1 MMSKERL
8 ESKCVTISPNVELHY
23 WEKGE
28 GKPLVFI
35 PGLTFSGEIFK
46 AQIEYFSSAYR
57 VIAIDPRGQGYSS
70 KTVDGNDYLT
80 HGRDVAALIDA
91 LGLEDIVLIGWSTGN
106 LDTWSYVQQ
115 FGKDK
120 LRGVVTIDM
129 SPLPLSSDPAWWTE
143 GTIEE
148 LSAVATQLLSSP
160 EGSRGFFSEYATG
173 VMIQHEMEPAELEYI
188 LDMSGRTPYWICKA
202 LFCDAVFSNFLE
214 TAKDVGATM
223 PSLMFIAEHW
233 QDVAK
238 PFVETQLPGYETYVM
253 GGHLMFYEY
262 PEKWNGVLDDFLKH
276 L

>member
-1 MMSKERL
+1 MAKDRI
-8 ESKCVTISPNVELHY
+8 ESRYVTVAPGVELHL

-46 AQIEYFSSAYR
+46 AQIEHFSANYR
-57 VIAIDPRGQGYSS
+57 VVAVDPRGQGYSA

-80 HGRDVAALIDA
+80 HGRDLAALLDA
-91 LGLEDIVLIGWSTGN
+91 LELTDAVLIGWSTGN

-115 FGKDK
+115 FGKDR

-129 SPLPLSSDPAWWTE
+129 SPLPLSPDPAWWTE

-148 LSAVATQLLSSP
+148 LSAAATQVLTSP
-160 EGSRGFFSEYATG
+160 EGTRAFFSEYATG
-173 VMIQHEMEPAELEYI
+173 VMIQHEMEPAELEYL
-188 LDMSGRTPYWICKA
+188 LDISGRTPYWICRA
-202 LFCDAVFSNFLE
+202 LFCDAIFSNYLG
-214 TAKDVGATM
+214 TAKDLGATF

-233 QDVAK
+233 QDIAK

-262 PEKWNGVLDDFLKH
+262 SEKWNAVLEGFLQK

>member
-1 MMSKERL
+1 MAKDRL
-8 ESKCVTISPNVELHY
+8 ESKYVSVAPGVELHF

-28 GKPLVFI
+28 GTPLVFI

-46 AQIEYFSSAYR
+46 AQIEHFAADYR

-70 KTVDGNDYLT
+70 KTMDGNDYLT
-80 HGRDVAALIDA
+80 HGQDLAALIDTLDLKDA
-91 LGLEDIVLIGWSTGN
+91 VLIGWSTGH
-106 LDTWSYVQQ
+106 LDTWSYIQQ

-129 SPLPLSSDPAWWTE
+129 SPLPLSPDPTWWTE

-148 LSAVATQLLSSP
+148 LSAVASQLLRTP
-160 EGSRGFFSEYATG
+160 EGSRAFFSEYATDIM
-173 VMIQHEMEPAELEYI
+173 VQHKMEPEELEYL
-188 LDMSGRTPYWICKA
+188 LDVSGRTPYWICKA
-202 LFCDAVFSNFLE
+202 LFCDAIFSNFLDA
-214 TAKDVGATM
+214 AKDVGATM

-262 PEKWNGVLDDFLKH
+262 PEKWNSVLEGFLQK